1 MWRRARP
8 TRTATVEFRVD
19 AQKHRRNEAKVRRE
33 PSISPSRDV
42 RFYGFFRD
50 WSSIEKSRK
59 SAQRKTS
66 AAPTSNRATWLFPEA
81 QPTVRSCFWA
91 LAFHNP
97 VNTLARKK

>member
-33 PSISPSRDV
+33 PSIAPSRDV

-50 WSSIEKSRK
+50 WPFIEKSRK
-59 SAQRKTS
+59 SAKKNVGG
-66 AAPTSNRATWLFPEA
+66 ADFEPSNVAFSRSPADRPELFLGA
-81 QPTVRSCFWA
+81 RVF
-91 LAFHNP
+91 NP
-97 VNTLARKK
+97 VINTLARKK